1 MTTATKTKNKKPM
14 EMKLVIVES
23 PTKARTISGFLG
35 DEYQIESSY
44 GHVRDLPKSKLGI
57 DTANNFEPSYII
69 PVKARK
75 RVSELKKLAAKAT
88 EIILASDEDREGEA
102 IAWHIAQILDLSD
115 VKSKIPASPA
125 DRSNLKNFKRIV
137 FHEITKSAIEK
148 AIKNPRDLDM
158 NMVDA
163 QQARRI
169 LDRLVGYELSPFL
182 WRKFFRG
189 LSAGR
194 VQSVAVR
201 LIADREKEIQAF
213 QPQEYWSLSAF
224 LNTKKEQEKVFEA
237 YLYKKDG
244 KVLDKLEIKN
254 KEESDRILKD
264 LGGAEYKVVG
274 VESKEARRIP
284 GAPFT
289 TSSLQQESSNK
300 LGYSAKQTMMLA
312 QQLYEAGYISYM
324 RTDSV
329 NLSQDSLSAAKTF
342 IDSNFGKNYSL
353 SEPRRFKNKAKGAQ
367 EAHEA
372 IRPTIPSRTPD
383 SMKDSLDA
391 KQYKIYDLIWRRFIA
406 CQMQPAVF
414 DSTTA
419 DISAN
424 NFIFRANGSTLKFDG
439 WLKIYPSKFTENIL
453 PPLAENEILN
463 LKELKP
469 EQHFTEPPPRYNEAS
484 LIKAME
490 EHGIGRPSTYAP
502 TIATIQARNYVAK
515 NEQRR
520 FVPTETGNMVNDILV
535 AHFPQIVDINF
546 TAKMEEDLDRIAE
559 GKEKGVP
566 VKKNF
571 YEPFHEN
578 LLKKET
584 EVEKKNMEEKTDE
597 VCPNCGKPMV
607 IKQGRFGK
615 FMACSGFPECK
626 TAKPI
631 KNPAKEIGME
641 CPKCAEFSPE
651 DIGDVVMKKTRKGGV
666 FYGCSRY
673 PKCDYASWKNPRENN
688 AERKTFLFHHSRCF
702 HRRAGFRP
710 YKKKRNSRH
719 RQRRV

>member
-1 MTTATKTKNKKPM
+1 
-14 EMKLVIVES
+14 MKLVIVES

-75 RVSELKKLAAKAT
+75 RVNELKKLAAKAT

-102 IAWHIAQILDLSD
+102 IAWHIANILDAKD
-115 VKSKIPASPA
+115 A
-125 DRSNLKNFKRIV
+125 KRIV
-137 FHEITKSAIEK
+137 FHEITKTAINE
-148 AIKNPRDLDM
+148 ALANPRKIEM
-158 NMVDA
+158 NLVDA

-244 KVLDKLEIKN
+244 KTLDKLETKN

-264 LGGAEYKVVG
+264 LGGAEYKVAE
-274 VESKEARRIP
+274 VESKEARRLP

-289 TSSLQQESSNK
+289 TSSFQQESSNK

-342 IDSNFGKNYSL
+342 IDSSFGKDYSL

-372 IRPTIPSRTPD
+372 IRPTTPSRTPE

-391 KQYKIYDLIWRRFIA
+391 KQHKVYDLIWRRFIA

-419 DISAN
+419 DISAK

-502 TIATIQARNYVAK
+502 TIATIQTRNYVAK

-559 GKEKGVP
+559 GQAKWVP
-566 VKKNF
+566 VIKEF

-584 EVEKKNMEEKTDE
+584 EVEKKNMEEKTNE
-597 VCPNCGKPMV
+597 ICPNCGKPMV

-631 KNPAKEIGME
+631 KNPAREIGMK
-641 CPKCAEFSPE
+641 CPKCAEFSPDDVG
-651 DIGDVVMKKTRKGGV
+651 DIVMKKTKKGRM

-673 PKCDYASWKNPRENN
+673 PKCDYASWKNPMEENS
-688 AERKTFLFHHSRCF
+688 EKEL
-702 HRRAGFRP
+702 
-710 YKKKRNSRH
+710 
-719 RQRRV
+719 

>member
-1 MTTATKTKNKKPM
+1 MATAIKTKIKKPA

-23 PTKARTISGFLG
+23 PTKARTISSFLG

-75 RVSELKKLAAKAT
+75 RVGELKKLAAKAT

-102 IAWHIAQILDLSD
+102 IAWHIANILN
-115 VKSKIPASPA
+115 VKNA
-125 DRSNLKNFKRIV
+125 KRIV
-137 FHEITKSAIEK
+137 FHEITKTAIHE
-148 AIKNPRDLDM
+148 ALAHPREIEM
-158 NMVDA
+158 NLVDA

-201 LIADREKEIQAF
+201 LIADREKEIRAF

-244 KVLDKLEIKN
+244 KVLDRLEIKN
-254 KEESDRILKD
+254 KEESDQILKD
-264 LGGAEYKVVG
+264 FAGAEYKVAS
-274 VESKEARRIP
+274 VESKEARRLS

-312 QQLYEAGYISYM
+312 QQLYEAGHISYM

-329 NLSQDSLSAAKTF
+329 NLSQDSLAAAKNF
-342 IDSNFGKNYSL
+342 IDSNFGKDYSL
-353 SEPRRFKNKAKGAQ
+353 DEPRKFKNKAKGAQ

-372 IRPTIPSRTPD
+372 IRPTVPSRTSD
-383 SMKDSLDA
+383 SMKDSLDP
-391 KQYKIYDLIWRRFIA
+391 KQYKVYDLIWRRFIA

-414 DSTTA
+414 DSTVA
-419 DISAN
+419 DISAK
-424 NFIFRANGSTLKFDG
+424 NFVFRANGSVMKFDG

-453 PPLAENEILN
+453 PALSENDVLN

-469 EQHFTEPPPRYNEAS
+469 EQHFTEPPPRYNEAN

-502 TIATIQARNYVAK
+502 TIATIQTRNYVAK

-559 GKEKGVP
+559 GRAKWVP
-566 VKKNF
+566 VIKEF

-631 KNPAKEIGME
+631 KNPAKEIGMK
-641 CPKCAEFSPE
+641 CPKCAEFSP
-651 DIGDVVMKKTRKGGV
+651 DDVGDVVMKKTKKGRM

-673 PKCDYASWKNPRENN
+673 PKCDYASWKNPMENN
-688 AERKTFLFHHSRCF
+688 SEKED
-702 HRRAGFRP
+702 
-710 YKKKRNSRH
+710 
-719 RQRRV
+719 

>member
-1 MTTATKTKNKKPM
+1 M
-14 EMKLVIVES
+14 IVES

-57 DTANNFEPSYII
+57 DTTNNFEPSYII

-75 RVSELKKLAAKAT
+75 RVNELKKLAAKAT

-102 IAWHIAQILDLSD
+102 IAWHIANILD
-115 VKSKIPASPA
+115 I
-125 DRSNLKNFKRIV
+125 KNAKRIV
-137 FHEITKSAIEK
+137 FHEITKTAINE
-148 AIKNPRDLDM
+148 ALAHPREIEM
-158 NMVDA
+158 NLVDA

-213 QPQEYWSLSAF
+213 QPQEYWSVEAELLTISNLKSQISNPF
-224 LNTKKEQEKVFEA
+224 TA

-264 LGGAEYKVVG
+264 LDGAEYKVAE
-274 VESKEARRIP
+274 VESKEARRLP

-342 IDSNFGKNYSL
+342 IDSSFGKNYSL
-353 SEPRRFKNKAKGAQ
+353 DEPRRFKNKAKGAQ

-372 IRPTIPSRTPD
+372 IRPTTPSRTPD
-383 SMKDSLDA
+383 SMKDNLDA

-414 DSTTA
+414 DSATA

-559 GKEKGVP
+559 GQVKWVP
-566 VKKNF
+566 VIKEF

-631 KNPAKEIGME
+631 KNPAREIGMK

-651 DIGDVVMKKTRKGGV
+651 DIGDVVMKKTRKGRV

-673 PKCDYASWKNPRENN
+673 PKCDYASWKNPMENN
-688 AERKTFLFHHSRCF
+688 SEKEI
-702 HRRAGFRP
+702 
-710 YKKKRNSRH
+710 
-719 RQRRV
+719 

>member
-1 MTTATKTKNKKPM
+1 MTTASKTKNKKPI
-14 EMKLVIVES
+14 ELKLVIVES

-44 GHVRDLPKSKLGI
+44 GHMRDLPKSKLGI

-102 IAWHIAQILDLSD
+102 IAWHIANILD
-115 VKSKIPASPA
+115 VKDA
-125 DRSNLKNFKRIV
+125 KRIV
-137 FHEITKSAIEK
+137 FHEITKTAINE
-148 AIKNPRDLDM
+148 ALANPRKIEM
-158 NMVDA
+158 NLVDA

-213 QPQEYWSLSAF
+213 QPQEYWGLSAF

-237 YLYKKDG
+237 RLYKKDG

-264 LGGAEYKVVG
+264 LDRAEYKVAE
-274 VESKEARRIP
+274 VESKEARRLP

-329 NLSQDSLSAAKTF
+329 NLSQDSLAAAKTF
-342 IDSNFGKNYSL
+342 IDSSFGKNYSL
-353 SEPRRFKNKAKGAQ
+353 DEPRRFKNKAKGAQ

-372 IRPTIPSRTPD
+372 IRPTTPSRTPD

-414 DSTTA
+414 DSATA

-453 PPLAENEILN
+453 PTLAENEILN

-559 GKEKGVP
+559 GQVKWAPVIKE
-566 VKKNF
+566 F

-631 KNPAKEIGME
+631 KNPAREIGMK
-641 CPKCAEFSPE
+641 CPKCAEFSPK
-651 DIGDVVMKKTRKGGV
+651 DIGDVVMKKTRKGRV

-673 PKCDYASWKNPRENN
+673 PKCDYASWKNPKENN
-688 AERKTFLFHHSRCF
+688 AERKT
-702 HRRAGFRP
+702 
-710 YKKKRNSRH
+710 
-719 RQRRV
+719 

>member
-1 MTTATKTKNKKPM
+1 MTTTKSKNKKTN
-14 EMKLVIVES
+14 ELKLVIVES

-57 DTANNFEPSYII
+57 DTTNNFEPSYII

-75 RVSELKKLAAKAT
+75 RVNELKKLAAKAT

-102 IAWHIAQILDLSD
+102 IAWHIANILD
-115 VKSKIPASPA
+115 I
-125 DRSNLKNFKRIV
+125 KNAKRIV
-137 FHEITKSAIEK
+137 FHEITKTAINE
-148 AIKNPRDLDM
+148 ALAHPREIEM
-158 NMVDA
+158 NLVDA

-213 QPQEYWSLSAF
+213 QPQEYWSVEAELLTISNLKSQISNPF
-224 LNTKKEQEKVFEA
+224 TA

-264 LGGAEYKVVG
+264 LDGAEYKVAE
-274 VESKEARRIP
+274 VESKEARRLP

-342 IDSNFGKNYSL
+342 IDSNYGKDYSL
-353 SEPRRFKNKAKGAQ
+353 DEPRKFKNKAKGAQ

-372 IRPTIPSRTPD
+372 IRPTSPSRTSD
-383 SMKDSLDA
+383 SMKDNLDA
-391 KQYKIYDLIWRRFIA
+391 KQYKVYDLIWRRFIA
-406 CQMQPAVF
+406 CQMQPAIF
-414 DSTTA
+414 DSATA

-520 FVPTETGNMVNDILV
+520 FAPTETGNMVNDILV

-559 GKEKGVP
+559 GQVKWVP
-566 VKKNF
+566 VIKEF

-631 KNPAKEIGME
+631 KNPAREIGMK

-651 DIGDVVMKKTRKGGV
+651 DIGDIVMKKTRKGRV

-673 PKCDYASWKNPRENN
+673 PKCDYASWKNPMENN
-688 AERKTFLFHHSRCF
+688 SEKEI
-702 HRRAGFRP
+702 
-710 YKKKRNSRH
+710 
-719 RQRRV
+719 

>member
-1 MTTATKTKNKKPM
+1 
-14 EMKLVIVES
+14 MKLVIVES

-75 RVSELKKLAAKAT
+75 RVNELKKLAAKAT

-102 IAWHIAQILDLSD
+102 IAWHIANILD
-115 VKSKIPASPA
+115 VKDA
-125 DRSNLKNFKRIV
+125 KRIV
-137 FHEITKSAIEK
+137 FHEITKTAINE
-148 AIKNPRDLDM
+148 ALANPRKIEM
-158 NMVDA
+158 NLVDA

-213 QPQEYWSLSAF
+213 QPQEYWSVEAELLTISNLKSQISNPF
-224 LNTKKEQEKVFEA
+224 TA

-254 KEESDRILKD
+254 KEESDRMLKD
-264 LGGAEYKVVG
+264 LGGAEYKVAE
-274 VESKEARRIP
+274 VESKEARRLP

-414 DSTTA
+414 DSATA

-502 TIATIQARNYVAK
+502 TIATIQTRNYVAK

-559 GKEKGVP
+559 GQVKWVP
-566 VKKNF
+566 VIKEF

-688 AERKTFLFHHSRCF
+688 AERKT
-702 HRRAGFRP
+702 
-710 YKKKRNSRH
+710 
-719 RQRRV
+719 

>member
-1 MTTATKTKNKKPM
+1 MATTTASKTKIKKSSARAGGA

-57 DTANNFEPSYII
+57 DVTNNFEPSYII

-75 RVSELKKLAAKAT
+75 RVSELKKMAAKAS

-102 IAWHIAQILDLSD
+102 IAWHIANILD
-115 VKSKIPASPA
+115 I
-125 DRSNLKNFKRIV
+125 KNAKRIV
-137 FHEITKSAIEK
+137 FHEITKSAINGALEH
-148 AIKNPRDLDM
+148 PRELDM
-158 NMVDA
+158 NLVDA

-213 QPQEYWSLSAF
+213 KPEEYWSLSAF
-224 LNTKKEQEKVFEA
+224 LNTKKEQNKVFEA
-237 YLYKKDG
+237 RLYKKDG
-244 KVLDKLEIKN
+244 KVLDKLEIKS
-254 KEESDRILKD
+254 KEESDKMLEN
-264 LGGAEYKVVG
+264 LTGAEYKVAG
-274 VESKEARRIP
+274 VESKEARRLP

-289 TSSLQQESSNK
+289 TSTLQQESSGK

-342 IDSNFGKNYSL
+342 IDSNFGKDYSL
-353 SEPRRFKNKAKGAQ
+353 DEPRRFKNKAKGAQ

-372 IRPTIPSRTPD
+372 IRPTVPSRTPD
-383 SMKDSLDA
+383 SMKDSLDP
-391 KQYKIYDLIWRRFIA
+391 KQYKVYDLIWRRFIA

-419 DISAN
+419 DISAKS
-424 NFIFRANGSTLKFDG
+424 FVFRANGSVLKFDG

-453 PPLAENEILN
+453 PVLSENETLN

-535 AHFPQIVDINF
+535 LHFPQIVDINF

-559 GKEKGVP
+559 GKAKWVP
-566 VKKNF
+566 VIKEF
-571 YEPFHEN
+571 YDPFHEN
-578 LLKKET
+578 LLKKEG

-631 KNPAKEIGME
+631 KNSASSREIGMK
-641 CPKCAEFSPE
+641 CPKCAETSPE
-651 DIGDVVMKKTRKGGV
+651 DQGEIVIKKTRKGRV

-673 PKCDYASWKNPRENN
+673 PKCDYASWKNPMEKDI
-688 AERKTFLFHHSRCF
+688 ESEK
-702 HRRAGFRP
+702 
-710 YKKKRNSRH
+710 
-719 RQRRV
+719 

>member
-1 MTTATKTKNKKPM
+1 MATISKTKNKKLVNF
-14 EMKLVIVES
+14 KLVIVES
-23 PTKARTISGFLG
+23 PTKARTISDFL
-35 DEYQIESSY
+35 DSSEYQIESSY
-44 GHVRDLPKSKLGI
+44 GHVRDLPRSKLGI
-57 DTANNFEPSYII
+57 DIANNFEPAYII

-75 RVSELKKLAAKAT
+75 RVGELKKLAAKAT
-88 EIILASDEDREGEA
+88 EVILASDEDREGEA
-102 IAWHIAQILDLSD
+102 IAWHIANILD
-115 VKSKIPASPA
+115 VKDA
-125 DRSNLKNFKRIV
+125 KRIV
-137 FHEITKSAIEK
+137 FHEITKTAINE
-148 AIKNPRDLDM
+148 ALGNPRKIEM

-182 WRKFFRG
+182 WRKFYRG

-213 QPQEYWSLSAF
+213 NPQEYWSLSAF
-224 LNTKKEQEKVFEA
+224 LNTKKEQEQIFEA

-244 KVLDKLEIKN
+244 KTLDKLEIKN
-254 KEESDRILKD
+254 KEESDQILKN
-264 LGGAEYKVVG
+264 LTGEEYKVIS
-274 VESKEARRIP
+274 VESKEAKRLP

-329 NLSQDSLSAAKTF
+329 NLSQDSLASAKTF
-342 IDSNFGKNYSL
+342 IDSAYGKDYSL
-353 SEPRRFKNKAKGAQ
+353 DEPRKFKNKAKGAQ

-372 IRPTIPSRTPD
+372 IRPTSSSRTPE
-383 SMKDSLDA
+383 SMKDSLDS
-391 KQYKIYDLIWRRFIA
+391 KQYKVYDLIWRRFVA
-406 CQMQPAVF
+406 CQMQPAIF

-419 DISAN
+419 DISAQ
-424 NFIFRANGSTLKFDG
+424 NFIFRANGSVMKFDG

-453 PPLAENEILN
+453 PILSENEILN

-490 EHGIGRPSTYAP
+490 EYGIGRPSTYAP

-515 NEQRR
+515 NDQRR
-520 FVPTETGNMVNDILV
+520 FAPTETGNMVNDLLV
-535 AHFPQIVDINF
+535 QHFPQIVDVNF

-559 GKEKGVP
+559 GQTKWVP
-566 VKKNF
+566 VIKEF

-578 LLKKET
+578 LMKKEI
-584 EVEKKNMEEKTDE
+584 EVEKRNMEEKTDE
-597 VCPNCGKPMV
+597 ICPNCGKPMI
-607 IKQGRFGK
+607 IKPGRFGK

-626 TAKPI
+626 TAKPL
-631 KNPAKEIGME
+631 KNSAREIGMK

-651 DIGDVVMKKTRKGGV
+651 DIGDIVMKKTRKGRV
-666 FYGCSRY
+666 FFGCSRY
-673 PKCDYASWKNPRENN
+673 PKCDYASWKNPMEND
-688 AERKTFLFHHSRCF
+688 E
-702 HRRAGFRP
+702 
-710 YKKKRNSRH
+710 KKEE
-719 RQRRV
+719 

>member
-1 MTTATKTKNKKPM
+1 MATISKTKNKKLVNF
-14 EMKLVIVES
+14 KLVIVES
-23 PTKARTISGFLG
+23 PTKARTISDFL
-35 DEYQIESSY
+35 DSSEYQIESSY
-44 GHVRDLPKSKLGI
+44 GHVRDLPRSKLGI
-57 DTANNFEPSYII
+57 DIANNFEPAYII

-75 RVSELKKLAAKAT
+75 RVGELKKLAAKAT
-88 EIILASDEDREGEA
+88 EVILASDEDREGEA
-102 IAWHIAQILDLSD
+102 IAWHIANILD
-115 VKSKIPASPA
+115 VKDA
-125 DRSNLKNFKRIV
+125 KRIV
-137 FHEITKSAIEK
+137 FHEITKTAINE
-148 AIKNPRDLDM
+148 ALGNPRKIEM

-182 WRKFFRG
+182 WRKFYRG

-213 QPQEYWSLSAF
+213 NPQEYWSLSAF
-224 LNTKKEQEKVFEA
+224 LNTKKEQEQIFEA

-244 KVLDKLEIKN
+244 KTLDKLEIKN
-254 KEESDRILKD
+254 KEESDQILKN
-264 LGGAEYKVVG
+264 LTGEEYKVIS
-274 VESKEARRIP
+274 VESKEAKRLP

-329 NLSQDSLSAAKTF
+329 NLSQDSLSSAKTF
-342 IDSNFGKNYSL
+342 IDSAYGKDYSL
-353 SEPRRFKNKAKGAQ
+353 DEPRKFKNKAKGAQ

-372 IRPTIPSRTPD
+372 IRPTSSSRTPE
-383 SMKDSLDA
+383 SMKDSLDS
-391 KQYKIYDLIWRRFIA
+391 KQYKVYDLIWRRFVA
-406 CQMQPAVF
+406 CQMQPAIF

-419 DISAN
+419 DISAQ
-424 NFIFRANGSTLKFDG
+424 NFIFRANGSVMKFDG

-453 PPLAENEILN
+453 PILSENEILN

-490 EHGIGRPSTYAP
+490 EYGIGRPSTYAP

-515 NEQRR
+515 NDQRR
-520 FVPTETGNMVNDILV
+520 FAPTETGNMVNDLLV
-535 AHFPQIVDINF
+535 QHFPQIVDINF

-559 GKEKGVP
+559 GQTKWVP
-566 VKKNF
+566 VIKEF

-578 LLKKET
+578 LMKKEI
-584 EVEKKNMEEKTDE
+584 EVEKRNMEEKTDE
-597 VCPNCGKPMV
+597 ICPNCGKPMI
-607 IKQGRFGK
+607 IKPGRFGK

-626 TAKPI
+626 TAKPL
-631 KNPAKEIGME
+631 KNSAREIGMK

-651 DIGDVVMKKTRKGGV
+651 DIGDIVMKKTRKGRV
-666 FYGCSRY
+666 FFGCSRY
-673 PKCDYASWKNPRENN
+673 PKCDYASWKNPMEND
-688 AERKTFLFHHSRCF
+688 E
-702 HRRAGFRP
+702 
-710 YKKKRNSRH
+710 KKEE
-719 RQRRV
+719 

>member
-1 MTTATKTKNKKPM
+1 MTTANKTKNKKTA
-14 EMKLVIVES
+14 ELKLVIVES

-35 DEYQIESSY
+35 NEYQIESSY

-75 RVSELKKLAAKAT
+75 RVNELKKLAAKAT
-88 EIILASDEDREGEA
+88 EIILASDKDREGEA
-102 IAWHIAQILDLSD
+102 IAWHIANILDAKD
-115 VKSKIPASPA
+115 A
-125 DRSNLKNFKRIV
+125 KRIV
-137 FHEITKSAIEK
+137 FHEITKTAINE
-148 AIKNPRDLDM
+148 ALANPRKIEM
-158 NMVDA
+158 NLVDA

-213 QPQEYWSLSAF
+213 QPQEYWSVEAELLTISNLKSQISNPF
-224 LNTKKEQEKVFEA
+224 TA

-254 KEESDRILKD
+254 KEESERILKD
-264 LGGAEYKVVG
+264 LGRAEYKVAE
-274 VESKEARRIP
+274 VESKEARRLP

-502 TIATIQARNYVAK
+502 TIATIQTRNYVAK

-559 GKEKGVP
+559 GQVKWVP
-566 VKKNF
+566 VIKEF

-688 AERKTFLFHHSRCF
+688 AERKT
-702 HRRAGFRP
+702 
-710 YKKKRNSRH
+710 
-719 RQRRV
+719 

>member
-75 RVSELKKLAAKAT
+75 RVNELKKLAAKAT

-102 IAWHIAQILDLSD
+102 IAWHIANILDAKD
-115 VKSKIPASPA
+115 A
-125 DRSNLKNFKRIV
+125 KRIV
-137 FHEITKSAIEK
+137 FHEITKTAINE
-148 AIKNPRDLDM
+148 ALANPRKIEM
-158 NMVDA
+158 NLVDA

-213 QPQEYWSLSAF
+213 QPQEYWSVEAELLTISNLKSQISNLF
-224 LNTKKEQEKVFEA
+224 TA

-254 KEESDRILKD
+254 KEESDRMLKD
-264 LGGAEYKVVG
+264 LGGAEYKVAE
-274 VESKEARRIP
+274 VESKEAGRLP

-424 NFIFRANGSTLKFDG
+424 NFISRANGSTLKFDG

-502 TIATIQARNYVAK
+502 TIATIQARNYVTK

-559 GKEKGVP
+559 GQAKWVP
-566 VKKNF
+566 VIKEF

-631 KNPAKEIGME
+631 KNPAREIGMK
-641 CPKCAEFSPE
+641 CPKCAEFSLASPNPGGPE
-651 DIGDVVMKKTRKGGV
+651 DIGDVVMKKTRKGRV

-673 PKCDYASWKNPRENN
+673 PKCDYASWKNPMENN
-688 AERKTFLFHHSRCF
+688 SEKEI
-702 HRRAGFRP
+702 
-710 YKKKRNSRH
+710 
-719 RQRRV
+719 

>member
-75 RVSELKKLAAKAT
+75 RVNELKKLAAKAT

-102 IAWHIAQILDLSD
+102 IAWHIANILDAKD
-115 VKSKIPASPA
+115 A
-125 DRSNLKNFKRIV
+125 KRIV
-137 FHEITKSAIEK
+137 FHEITKTAINE
-148 AIKNPRDLDM
+148 ALANPRYLDM

-169 LDRLVGYELSPFL
+169 LDRLVGYDLFFFL

-189 LSAGR
+189 LWAGR

-213 QPQEYWSLSAF
+213 QPQEYWRLSAF
-224 LNTKKEQEKVFEA
+224 LNTKKEQEKIFET

-254 KEESDRILKD
+254 KEESERILKD
-264 LGGAEYKVVG
+264 LGGAEYKVAE
-274 VESKEARRIP
+274 VESKEARRLP

-312 QQLYEAGYISYM
+312 QQLYEAGHISYM

-329 NLSQDSLSAAKTF
+329 NLSQDSLTAAKTF
-342 IDSNFGKNYSL
+342 IDSSFGKNYSL
-353 SEPRRFKNKAKGAQ
+353 DEPRRFKNKAKGAQ

-372 IRPTIPSRTPD
+372 IRPTVPSRTPD
-383 SMKDSLDA
+383 SMKGNLDQ
-391 KQYKIYDLIWRRFIA
+391 KQYKVYDLIWRRFIA

-414 DSTTA
+414 DSATA
-419 DISAN
+419 DISAK

-546 TAKMEEDLDRIAE
+546 TAKREEDLDRIAE
-559 GKEKGVP
+559 GQVKWAPVIKE
-566 VKKNF
+566 F

-631 KNPAKEIGME
+631 KNPAREIGMK
-641 CPKCAEFSPE
+641 CPKCAETSLASPNPGGPE
-651 DIGDVVMKKTRKGGV
+651 DVGDVVMKKTRKGRV

-673 PKCDYASWKNPRENN
+673 PKCDYASWKNPMEN
-688 AERKTFLFHHSRCF
+688 ESK
-702 HRRAGFRP
+702 
-710 YKKKRNSRH
+710 
-719 RQRRV
+719 

>member
-1 MTTATKTKNKKPM
+1 
-14 EMKLVIVES
+14 VIVES

-75 RVSELKKLAAKAT
+75 RVNELKKLAAKAT

-102 IAWHIAQILDLSD
+102 IAWHIANILD
-115 VKSKIPASPA
+115 VKDA
-125 DRSNLKNFKRIV
+125 KRIV
-137 FHEITKSAIEK
+137 FHEITKTAINE
-148 AIKNPRDLDM
+148 ALANPRKIEM
-158 NMVDA
+158 NLVDA

-213 QPQEYWSLSAF
+213 QPQEYWSVEAELLTISNLKSQISNPF
-224 LNTKKEQEKVFEA
+224 TA

-254 KEESDRILKD
+254 KEESDRMLKD
-264 LGGAEYKVVG
+264 LGGAEYKVAE
-274 VESKEARRIP
+274 VESKEARRLP

-502 TIATIQARNYVAK
+502 TIATIQTRNYVAK

-559 GKEKGVP
+559 GQVKWVP
-566 VKKNF
+566 VIKEF

-688 AERKTFLFHHSRCF
+688 AERKT
-702 HRRAGFRP
+702 
-710 YKKKRNSRH
+710 
-719 RQRRV
+719 

>member
-1 MTTATKTKNKKPM
+1 M
-14 EMKLVIVES
+14 IVES

-35 DEYQIESSY
+35 SEYQIESSY
-44 GHVRDLPKSKLGI
+44 GHVRDLPRSKLGI
-57 DTANNFEPSYII
+57 DTANNFEPAYII

-75 RVSELKKLAAKAT
+75 RVSELKKIALKAS
-88 EIILASDEDREGEA
+88 EVILASDEDREGEA
-102 IAWHIAQILDLSD
+102 IAWHINQVLNLEIKNQ
-115 VKSKIPASPA
+115 KSKI
-125 DRSNLKNFKRIV
+125 KNFKRIV
-137 FHEITKSAIEK
+137 FHEITKSAIEE

-213 QPQEYWSLSAF
+213 QPQEYWGISAF
-224 LNTKKEQEKVFEA
+224 LKAKKEQDKIFEA
-237 YLYKKDG
+237 RLYKKDG

-264 LGGAEYKVVG
+264 LGGAEYKVAG

-342 IDSNFGKNYSL
+342 IDSSFGKNYSL
-353 SEPRRFKNKAKGAQ
+353 DEPRRFKNKAKGAQ

-372 IRPTIPSRTPD
+372 IRPTMPSRTPD
-383 SMKDSLDA
+383 SMKDNLDA

-414 DSTTA
+414 DSATA

-559 GKEKGVP
+559 GQAKWVP
-566 VKKNF
+566 VIKEF

-631 KNPAKEIGME
+631 KNPAKEIGMK
-641 CPKCAEFSPE
+641 CPKCAEFSLASPNPGGPE
-651 DIGDVVMKKTRKGGV
+651 DIGDVVMKKTRKGRV

-673 PKCDYASWKNPRENN
+673 PKCDYASWKNPMENN
-688 AERKTFLFHHSRCF
+688 SEKEI
-702 HRRAGFRP
+702 
-710 YKKKRNSRH
+710 
-719 RQRRV
+719 